1 MTPSASEF
9 GVRRRSGWNASLRH
23 EFPLGDGG
31 EAALGGVRPMPDRM
45 QDGQQPEAL
54 RSLKSA
60 AKAGSRKPQE
70 QGLEA
75 RGETV
80 PIPAPLEQEQDAAAK
95 VLQEGVDKNPR
106 GMEEAARKAP
116 QR

>member
-1 MTPSASEF
+1 
-9 GVRRRSGWNASLRH
+9 
-23 EFPLGDGG
+23 
-31 EAALGGVRPMPDRM
+31 MPDRT

-60 AKAGSRKPQE
+60 AKAGSRKPPE

-75 RGETV
+75 RPDTAPV
-80 PIPAPLEQEQDAAAK
+80 PAPLEQEQDAAAK
-95 VLQEGVDKNPR
+95 VLQDGTRKNPR

-116 QR
+116 RR

>member
-1 MTPSASEF
+1 
-9 GVRRRSGWNASLRH
+9 
-23 EFPLGDGG
+23 
-31 EAALGGVRPMPDRM
+31 MPDRK

-60 AKAGSRKPQE
+60 AKAGSRKPQD

-75 RGETV
+75 RGETTPV
-80 PIPAPLEQEQDAAAK
+80 PAPLEQEQDAAAQ
-95 VLQEGVDKNPR
+95 VLREGVEKDPR

-116 QR
+116 RR

>member
-1 MTPSASEF
+1 
-9 GVRRRSGWNASLRH
+9 
-23 EFPLGDGG
+23 
-31 EAALGGVRPMPDRM
+31 MPNRM

-60 AKAGSRKPQE
+60 AKAGSQKPQD

-75 RGETV
+75 RGDTA
-80 PIPAPLEQEQDAAAK
+80 PISASPEQEQDAATK
-95 VLQEGVDKNPR
+95 VLREGVKKNPQ
-106 GMEEAARKAP
+106 GMEEAAKKAP